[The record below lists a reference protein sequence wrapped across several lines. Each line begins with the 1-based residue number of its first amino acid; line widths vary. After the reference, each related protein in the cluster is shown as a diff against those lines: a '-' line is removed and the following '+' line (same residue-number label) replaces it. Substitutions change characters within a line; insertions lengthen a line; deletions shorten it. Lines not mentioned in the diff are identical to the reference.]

1 MADSRVLVFGVG
13 GVGGFVCESLA
24 RTGVGT
30 IGICD
35 MDDVDL
41 TNINR
46 QVPALSSTVGRLKVD
61 VMKERMLDI
70 NPELKV
76 ETFACRLGAESIAD
90 NETADAAEKRIAAI
104 CGRYDLGSWDYVV
117 DAIDDVPAKV
127 LLTLACK
134 SLVSETRSEGIPII
148 LSMGTGNKLDLTKLR
163 VADISKT
170 HTCPLAKAVRAELRR
185 KGVNHVK
192 CVLSEELPMNVQADE
207 SGKHVP
213 ATCMFV
219 PAAAGLLLAS
229 EVVRELTGT
238 DETPEL
244 K

>member
-13 GVGGFVCESLA
+13 GVGGFVCEALA

-90 NETADAAEKRIAAI
+90 NETADAADKRIAAI
-104 CGRYDLGSWDYVV
+104 CEHYDLGNWDYVV

-134 SLVSETRSEGIPII
+134 SLVSETRPEGVPII

-170 HTCPLAKAVRAELRR
+170 KVCPLARVMRIELRKRGVTHLKVVYSEEEPR
-185 KGVNHVK
+185 KGV
-192 CVLSEELPMNVQADE
+192 PGQDE
-207 SGKHVP
+207 SHP
-213 ATCMFV
+213 LPSSASFV
-219 PAAAGLLLAS
+219 PPVMGLIMAG
-229 EVVRELTGT
+229 EI
-238 DETPEL
+238 L
-244 K
+244 KDLSGVNADN